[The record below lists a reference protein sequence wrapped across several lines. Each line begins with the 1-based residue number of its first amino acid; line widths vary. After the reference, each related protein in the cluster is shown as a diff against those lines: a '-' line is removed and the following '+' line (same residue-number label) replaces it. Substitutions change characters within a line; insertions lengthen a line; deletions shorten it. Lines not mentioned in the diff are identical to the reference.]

1 MSSSAR
7 TVRLARLCLPI
18 LFMAGLASAIPA
30 LAASPKLELA
40 AGSFDPAVPGAA
52 DRLTLP
58 LGLSAQDLTPTD
70 DLSGAQ
76 PFVVQWDRPVGAKER
91 EDLEAVGCEIVGYL
105 PEQAYLVRGS
115 ESSRDRAAEISG
127 VRWAG
132 LLPPAWRL
140 SPAIGATVFV
150 DPSRSAAAPL
160 RLRVRTFETPAVAAA
175 RFAAWGLEVVESLD
189 DGMLCIVRLTL
200 PRERVLE
207 LLPRIAADP
216 LTWWIEEEPEFRALN
231 NATKWVV
238 QSNVADQ
245 TPLWDRGLHGEGE
258 LVVLMDSGL
267 DYNSCFFRDTGN
279 APPSP
284 THRKVTAYGDYGGN
298 TSDGCDTGHG
308 THVAGTIAG
317 DQSFINPGNTNH
329 AGMAYGAK
337 LGVQD
342 VGNDGFIDC
351 LLGLISIP
359 GSLTTAFND
368 AYGWGARLHT
378 NSWGSSS
385 NAYDTY
391 CVNVDQFMWS
401 HPEFLIFFA
410 NGNSGPGAGTVSSP
424 ATSKNCVSVGATKQA
439 PSQETIASYSSRGP
453 ASDQRLKP
461 TLTAPGGDNPIYI
474 SSANNNSGSPPS
486 PTCNVQGSPFAGTSM
501 ATPAA
506 AGLGALVRQYFRTG
520 FYPTGV
526 AAESDPLLPT
536 GALIKAVL
544 VNGSTD
550 MGASDLPN
558 QTEGWGRLRLDDALY
573 FDGET
578 RELRAE
584 QDAGVA
590 TAETRTFVYEVDS
603 SAEPLEVVLVWT
615 DYPATSGAG
624 VALVNDLDLTVT
636 APGGAIYLG
645 NVFTGGV
652 STTGGAADR
661 RNVEEVVRL
670 ASPAVGS
677 YTIEVRGHTVPQGA
691 LQPFALASTAA
702 FAGWPESPTAVSE
715 EAAEAGWTLSPAEP
729 NPTSGATTFRFLA
742 PSAGPAAL
750 SVHDLTGR
758 RVRMLSAEELPAG
771 IHLREWDG
779 RDDHGREVAAGVYY
793 VRLRAPRVER
803 MEKVT
808 LLR

>member
-1 MSSSAR
+1 MSLRAR
-7 TVRLARLCLPI
+7 TVRLFQLCLPFA
-18 LFMAGLASAIPA
+18 LLAA
-30 LAASPKLELA
+30 LAAPGGAFGSTPRLELA
-40 AGSFDPAVPGAA
+40 AGSFDPTQADAA
-52 DRLTLP
+52 DRLSLP
-58 LGLSAQDLTPTD
+58 LGLSAQDLPPVADAT
-70 DLSGAQ
+70 GVR
-76 PFVVQWDRPVGAKER
+76 PFIVQWSRAVGAKER
-91 EDLEAVGCEIVGYL
+91 EDLQAVGCEIVGYL
-105 PEQAYLVRGS
+105 PEQAFLARGPQS
-115 ESSRDRAAEISG
+115 ARERAAALDG
-127 VRWAG
+127 VRWTG
-132 LLPPAWRL
+132 LLQPAWRL
-140 SPAIGATVFV
+140 SPTIGATEFV
-150 DPSRSAAAPL
+150 DPSRSATAPL
-160 RLRVRTFETPAVAAA
+160 RLRVRTFETPAVVAA
-175 RFAAWGLEVVESLD
+175 RFEAMGIEVVDSFD
-189 DGMLCIVRLTL
+189 DGMLSIVRITL
-200 PRERVLE
+200 PRSRVLE
-207 LLPRIAADP
+207 FLPQIAADP

-231 NATKWVV
+231 NATTWVV
-238 QSNVADQ
+238 QSNVSNQ

-267 DYNSCFFRDTGN
+267 DYNSCFFRDAGN

-284 THRKVTAYGDYGGN
+284 THRKVIAYGDYGGN
-298 TSDGCDTGHG
+298 SNDGCDTGHG

-317 DQSFINPGNTNH
+317 DQSFINPGNSNH
-329 AGMAYGAK
+329 AGMAYAAK

-351 LLGLISIP
+351 LLGLISLP

-378 NSWGSSS
+378 NSWGSST

-453 ASDQRLKP
+453 ASDQRIKP
-461 TLTAPGGDNPIYI
+461 TLTAPGGDNPTYI
-474 SSANNNSGSPPS
+474 TSANNNTGSPPS

-526 AAESDPLLPT
+526 AAESDPVVPT

-558 QTEGWGRLRLDDALY
+558 QTEGWGRLRLDDALF

-590 TAETRTFVYEVDS
+590 TAETRSFVYDVDS
-603 SAEPLEVVLVWT
+603 SIEPLEIVLVWT

-636 APGGAIYLG
+636 APGGAVYLG
-645 NVFTGGV
+645 NVFSGGV
-652 STTGGAADR
+652 STTGGVADR

-670 ASPAVGS
+670 ANPAVGS

-691 LQPFALASTAA
+691 LQPFALASTGA
-702 FAGWPESPTAVSE
+702 FGNWPELPTAVAE
-715 EAAEAGWTLSPAEP
+715 GTAEAGWTLSPAEP
-729 NPTSGATTFRFLA
+729 NPSSGATTLRFVA

-771 IHLREWDG
+771 THLREWDG